1 MKVRNRPNVL
11 SAIIMILTAALAAL
25 FFEPLTRAIRI
36 EEPEEAQL
44 RQARESFGHA
54 LTAPVSKEWHDQIQ
68 DQGFEVTRADTP
80 LHALRFDEDAQDCAG
95 RGAYM
100 LGISQS
106 SAPMLVSAP
115 HRSTDR
121 HTGTLAL
128 QLFSEGTLAA
138 AAWNSAPRRANDACA
153 NAADLARSPL
163 NHFSQFTLAFAQVY
177 PAGLVVQLH
186 GFDRETRQSQAG
198 ADADVIL
205 SNGTDSASGSLL
217 DIADCLSATLHPRR
231 VLVYPNDVS
240 ELGALSNAQGQ
251 ALRESGFDGFVHV
264 EMSLALREALIADHD
279 ARSNL
284 VKCLAQGVGR

>member
-1 MKVRNRPNVL
+1 MKGKNRPYVL
-11 SAIIMILTAALAAL
+11 SASIMIITAALAAL
-25 FFEPLTRAIRI
+25 FFEPLTRAVRI
-36 EEPEEAQL
+36 EEPEEMQL
-44 RQARESFGHA
+44 RQARESFEQA
-54 LTAPVSKEWHDQIQ
+54 LTAPSSKEWHDQIQ
-68 DQGFEVTRADTP
+68 EQGFETTRADPP
-80 LHALRFDEDAQDCAG
+80 LHGVRLDENAEDCAG

-100 LGISQS
+100 LGISRPLV
-106 SAPMLVSAP
+106 PMLVSAP
-115 HRSTDR
+115 HRSADR

-153 NAADLARSPL
+153 NAADLARSPF
-163 NHFSQFTLAFAQVY
+163 NHFSQFLLAFAQVY
-177 PAGLVVQLH
+177 PTGLVIQLH
-186 GFDRETRQSQAG
+186 GFDREMRQSQAG

-205 SNGTDSASGSLL
+205 SNGTDSASSSLL
-217 DIADCLSATLHPRR
+217 DIADCLSAAFHPRR

-251 ALRESGFDGFVHV
+251 ALRESGFDRFVHV

-284 VKCLAQGVGR
+284 VECLAQGVGR